1 MNCPNCGA
9 ALQEG
14 SKFCGVCGSPVTGQ
28 TVRAPAPASAPTPN
42 PAPVRVQN
50 PGPAPGPGVNPYPQR
65 RELTEQ
71 DLPPKY
77 KPIRAWGYVG
87 YNILFSIPLV
97 GLILLI
103 VFAFSEENINRR
115 NYARSFFCVLLIAI
129 IVGIV
134 TALLFYALGLSLSD
148 AVSRSYY

>member
-1 MNCPNCGA
+1 MNCPKCGA
-9 ALQEG
+9 ALREG
-14 SKFCGVCGSPVTGQ
+14 SRFCGNCGFAVPDQ
-28 TVRAPAPASAPTPN
+28 TVRAPAPAPTT
-42 PAPVRVQN
+42 VRVQS
-50 PGPAPGPGVNPYPQR
+50 PGPVPGPSPYPQR

-103 VFAFSEENINRR
+103 VFAVSDENINRR
-115 NYARSFFCVLLIAI
+115 NYARSFFCVLLIAAL
-129 IVGIV
+129 VSIV
-134 TALLFYALGLSLSD
+134 TALLVTLLGVSVPDVLSGG
-148 AVSRSYY
+148 SRY

>member
-9 ALQEG
+9 ALREG
-14 SKFCGVCGSPVTGQ
+14 SKFCGVCGSPVAVQ
-28 TVRAPAPASAPTPN
+28 PVPMQATVRVQNPDPAT
-42 PAPVRVQN
+42 VRVQN
-50 PGPAPGPGVNPYPQR
+50 PGPVPGPSPYPQR

-103 VFAFSEENINRR
+103 VFAVSDENINRR
-115 NYARSFFCVLLIAI
+115 NYARSFFCVLLIA
-129 IVGIV
+129 VLVSIV
-134 TALLFYALGLSLSD
+134 TALLVTLLGVSVPDVLSGG
-148 AVSRSYY
+148 SRY